1 MKKMMLS
8 LMLVAGCLA
17 AFGEI
22 DEKEMK
28 RLKRYVRINSV
39 NDGTIRNDDREK
51 IAVLKFNTSQDERDK
66 EGFRVRVTVEMT
78 DKSKTS
84 YYAQLMRKQAE
95 VNSEY
100 LGQDRWEFHVPHGEL
115 ERPKVTAYVVEYGLM
130 DEETFVPL
138 VIEMDGVDSVEEL
151 IERCKARIEDG
162 VKMKHAYYYRDDA
175 NGTEEESLLRTL
187 KK

>member
-8 LMLVAGCLA
+8 VMLVAGCLA

-28 RLKRYVRINSV
+28 RLKRYVRVDSV
-39 NDGTIRNDDREK
+39 NDSTFRNKDREK
-51 IAVLKFNTSQDERDK
+51 IAILKFNTSQDERDK
-66 EGFRVRVTVEMT
+66 EGYRVRVTVELT
-78 DKSKTS
+78 DKSKDS
-84 YYAQLMRKQAE
+84 YYAQLMRNQAE
-95 VNSEY
+95 VSSEY

-115 ERPKVTAYVVEYGLM
+115 ERPKVSAYVVEYGLM

-138 VIEMDGVDSVEEL
+138 AVEMDDVDSAEEL
-151 IERCKARIEDG
+151 IERCKARIDKG
-162 VKMKHAYYYRDDA
+162 VKMKHGYLYRDDA
-175 NGTEEESLLRTL
+175 NGTQEESLLRTL